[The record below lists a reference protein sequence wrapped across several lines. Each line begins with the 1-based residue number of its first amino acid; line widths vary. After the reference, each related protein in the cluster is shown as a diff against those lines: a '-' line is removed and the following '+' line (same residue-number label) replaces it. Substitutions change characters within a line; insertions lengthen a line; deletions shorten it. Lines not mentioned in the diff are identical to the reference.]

1 MTGQKKCCVWQMN
14 IRWRPW
20 LPLGNKE
27 DLPLTLQEREF
38 PSGRKAVEEVRV
50 DSKRDRLMVNES
62 ANAIGPGS
70 SPGPFFITVHGTGED
85 HRTRLFVALPGPR

>member
-1 MTGQKKCCVWQMN
+1 M
-14 IRWRPW
+14 
-20 LPLGNKE
+20 
-27 DLPLTLQEREF
+27 
-38 PSGRKAVEEVRV
+38 